1 MRQWLCCNCH
11 FDDEEDGRDKEQYKA
26 QGNKIDRTLLT
37 FNACFCF
44 LVYSVL

>member
-26 QGNKIDRTLLT
+26 QGNKIDRKMPT